1 MRFEDF
7 KYERPN
13 METFKSDFTK
23 ALETFT
29 NAEAADKQ
37 EKAMDEINRL
47 RFDFNTM
54 STLASI
60 RNSIDTRD
68 EFYDAEKQFF
78 NKNSPIF
85 SQLNNQFYKA
95 LSEAKFKT
103 ELMERKGKLLFEQAE
118 QSLRTFAD
126 SIMDDLGEENR
137 LSNEHQKLLAS
148 AEIEFE
154 GETRNLSQM
163 APFAQ
168 SAERSM
174 RKRASK
180 AASNFFKEHEET
192 LDKLYDDLVKVRT
205 TIANKIGYETF
216 TELAYE
222 RLGRLDYGPKEVA
235 NYRKQVEEIIVPI
248 NTELSKRKQA
258 RLELDELWHYDLPL
272 DYKSGNATPKGDKD
286 TLIKAAKVM
295 YDEMSKETSEFFNVM
310 LDRNL
315 MDLESKKGKA
325 GGGYCTFIPNYDS
338 PFIFANFNG
347 TKHDVDVL
355 THEAGHAFQMYSSRH
370 HEVPEYL
377 MATMEASEIHSM
389 SMEFFAWPWID
400 KFFKEDT
407 DKYKFS
413 HLSQALMLITYGVS
427 IDEFQHEVYAKPS
440 MTPKERREL
449 WRSIEKKYFPYRKY
463 DDDQYLESGG
473 GWHRIMHIFAV
484 PFYMIDY
491 TLAQVCAFQFW
502 VKSQKDYDK
511 AWEDYLR
518 LCKTGGSKTFLNLLD
533 VANLEN
539 PFADGTLEKTVP
551 HIKAYLDKVD
561 DSSF

>member
-1 MRFEDF
+1 MKFEDF

-13 METFKSDFTK
+13 METFKQDFK
-23 ALETFT
+23 QALTTFE
-29 NAEAADKQ
+29 EANTADTQ

-47 RFDFNTM
+47 RFDFRTM
-54 STLASI
+54 ATLANI
-60 RNSIDTRD
+60 RNSINTKD
-68 EFYDAEKQFF
+68 EFYDKEKQFF
-78 NKNSPIF
+78 NQNSPIF

-95 LSEAKFKT
+95 LRDATYKK
-103 ELMERKGKLLFEQAE
+103 ELTERKGQLLFDQAE
-118 QSLRTFAD
+118 QSLRTFSD
-126 SIMDDLGEENR
+126 SIMEDLGEENR
-137 LSNEHQKLLAS
+137 LSSEHQKLLAS

-154 GETRNLSQM
+154 GETRNLSQL

-168 SAERSM
+168 SPDRKM
-174 RKRASK
+174 RQKASK
-180 AASNFFKEHEET
+180 AAVSFFEANEEKF
-192 LDKLYDDLVKVRT
+192 DQLYDDLVKLRT
-205 TIANKIGYETF
+205 KIAKKLGYESF

-235 NYRKQVEEIIVPI
+235 NYRKQVEELIVPI
-248 NTELSKRKQA
+248 NTELNKRRA
-258 RLELDELWHYDLPL
+258 NRLKLDKLWHYDLSL
-272 DYKSGNATPKGDKD
+272 DYESGNATPKGDKD
-286 TLIKAAKVM
+286 TLVKAAKTM
-295 YDEMSKETSEFFNVM
+295 YDEMSNETSEFFSVM
-310 LDRNL
+310 LERNL

-377 MATMEASEIHSM
+377 MATFEVSEIHSM

-413 HLSQALMLITYGVS
+413 HLTQALMLITYGVS
-427 IDEFQHEVYAKPS
+427 IDEFQHEVYANPEMS
-440 MTPKERREL
+440 IKERKTL
-449 WRSIEKKYFPYRKY
+449 WRQVERKYFPHKAY
-463 DDDQYLESGG
+463 DNEPYYERGSGF
-473 GWHRIMHIFAV
+473 HRIMHIYAV

-491 TLAQVCAFQFW
+491 TLAQACAFQFW
-502 VKSQKDYDK
+502 TRAQDDYKK
-511 AWEDYLR
+511 AWEDYLE
-518 LCKTGGSKTFLNLLD
+518 LCKAGGSKRFLDLLD
-533 VANLEN
+533 LANLEN
-539 PFADGTLEKTVP
+539 PFKSGTLEKFVP
-551 HIKAYLDKVD
+551 QIKAFLDNVD